1 MPQSSPP
8 QTTNHVKMST
18 AKAVGQSI
26 PVLLLKTKSIPN
38 DGYEEHFLE
47 SGVYDPV
54 FVPVLEH
61 KFDAEGLQAVNGLL
75 ARKLT
80 TEDGDLKYGGMIFTS
95 QRAVEA
101 FAKIVTEFD
110 GMLFSV
116 QAVDSC

>member
-26 PVLLLKTKSIPN
+26 PVLLLKTKSI
-38 DGYEEHFLE
+38 LE